1 MEPLQPTVIDTK
13 MISAAHPEDY
23 FNTILSSVND
33 HIVRIGIMTEPY
45 FWHLHPNS
53 DETFLVLEGTLL
65 IDLESG
71 TIELQ
76 PGQLLTIPQNM
87 RHRTRPGGER
97 SVNLTIEHKQTE
109 TIMG

>member
-13 MISAAHPEDY
+13 RISAEHPADY

-53 DETFLVLEGTLL
+53 DETFLVLEGTLI

-97 SVNLTIEHKQTE
+97 SVNLTIEHKNTE
-109 TIMG
+109 TVMG

>member
-1 MEPLQPTVIDTK
+1 MEPLQLTVIDTK
-13 MISAAHPEDY
+13 VISAAHPVDY

-33 HIVRIGIMTEPY
+33 HIVRIGIMTEAY

-65 IDLESG
+65 IDLETG
-71 TIELQ
+71 TLELQ
-76 PGQLLTIPQNM
+76 PGQLLTIPKNT

-97 SVNLTIEHKQTE
+97 SVNLTIEHKNTE
-109 TIMG
+109 TVMG